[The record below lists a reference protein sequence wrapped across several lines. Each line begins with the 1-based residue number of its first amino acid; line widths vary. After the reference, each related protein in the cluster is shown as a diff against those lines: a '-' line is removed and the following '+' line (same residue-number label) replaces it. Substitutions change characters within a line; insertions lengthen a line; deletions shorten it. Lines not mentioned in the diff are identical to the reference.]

1 MLDPATPWPPNLLDA
16 MSPDARAA
24 EGISSFRTEVGSN
37 YLAGIFRTP
46 DDLASQASVAVAV
59 QGLSLQ
65 MAERLL
71 AQTNVTDDMGGFGAG
86 SRFDDDTDPTSSS
99 VESIASLIKRMV
111 ASARTSRALVLDLG
125 GDYGWWST
133 RLFLLANLLRTLTPI
148 RQIVFRTADGRFAG
162 MASPAAVV
170 DGLAE
175 AFPILDKFRRSFRQ
189 RPEDQDTDRATDR
202 QLALW
207 EKLFPES
214 SPERDIKVR
223 ISPELLRRWI
233 GDRLITSCIQ
243 IADTGPTMAQIQ
255 QIVES
260 LIADVPVERQPRD
273 APDNWELGVVD
284 RNAFSMEL
292 AREWVRSSLPRTT
305 IR

>member
-1 MLDPATPWPPNLLDA
+1 
-16 MSPDARAA
+16 
-24 EGISSFRTEVGSN
+24 
-37 YLAGIFRTP
+37 
-46 DDLASQASVAVAV
+46 
-59 QGLSLQ
+59 
-65 MAERLL
+65 
-71 AQTNVTDDMGGFGAG
+71 MGGFGAG
-86 SRFDDDTDPTSSS
+86 SRFDDDSDLPGSS

-223 ISPELLRRWI
+223 SSPELLRRWI